1 MSGPLSGVRVTDLTH
16 VLNGPFCTLLLAQLG
31 AEVIKIEH
39 GEGDRYRHA
48 WLPPN
53 VNRDGYGFII
63 TNSNKKGILLDIKD
77 KRGKELL
84 LQLIAKSDVVVENF
98 SNGVMD
104 RLGLGYEALRE
115 IKPDIIYACSRG
127 FGESGPYKD
136 VRANAGTI
144 QAITGWTDA
153 QGRQADKPE
162 ILGPGNGD
170 EHAGVSMCL
179 GILSALYHR
188 EKSGQG
194 QKIEI
199 SMQEA
204 NLGFMTAVL
213 HTHFEGRQVSCPPKA
228 CADGYFYFHVPDMTD
243 QLWRALTSALGHAEF
258 SSDPRFA
265 TESDRRRNYD
275 LVEAAV
281 ADMVKDKTRAQLW
294 DVLSACGLS
303 SAPVLSMA
311 ECLADRHLNE
321 RNAFIELDH
330 PEAGPVKVPAP
341 WIRLSGTPAAVVS
354 PAPLK
359 GQHTDEIFRDVLGLD
374 ADEISQ
380 LRKDNVIG

>member
-84 LQLIAKSDVVVENF
+84 LRLIAKSDVVVENF

-153 QGRQADKPE
+153 QGRQADKPG
-162 ILGPGNGD
+162 ILGQ
-170 EHAGVSMCL
+170 EMVTSM
-179 GILSALYHR
+179 
-188 EKSGQG
+188 
-194 QKIEI
+194 
-199 SMQEA
+199 
-204 NLGFMTAVL
+204 
-213 HTHFEGRQVSCPPKA
+213 P
-228 CADGYFYFHVPDMTD
+228 
-243 QLWRALTSALGHAEF
+243 
-258 SSDPRFA
+258 
-265 TESDRRRNYD
+265 
-275 LVEAAV
+275 
-281 ADMVKDKTRAQLW
+281 
-294 DVLSACGLS
+294 
-303 SAPVLSMA
+303 
-311 ECLADRHLNE
+311 
-321 RNAFIELDH
+321 
-330 PEAGPVKVPAP
+330 
-341 WIRLSGTPAAVVS
+341 VS
-354 PAPLK
+354 PCA
-359 GQHTDEIFRDVLGLD
+359 
-374 ADEISQ
+374 
-380 LRKDNVIG
+380 

>member
-1 MSGPLSGVRVTDLTH
+1 
-16 VLNGPFCTLLLAQLG
+16 
-31 AEVIKIEH
+31 
-39 GEGDRYRHA
+39 
-48 WLPPN
+48 
-53 VNRDGYGFII
+53 
-63 TNSNKKGILLDIKD
+63 
-77 KRGKELL
+77 
-84 LQLIAKSDVVVENF
+84 
-98 SNGVMD
+98 
-104 RLGLGYEALRE
+104 
-115 IKPDIIYACSRG
+115 
-127 FGESGPYKD
+127 
-136 VRANAGTI
+136 
-144 QAITGWTDA
+144 
-153 QGRQADKPE
+153 
-162 ILGPGNGD
+162 
-170 EHAGVSMCL
+170 MCL

-265 TESDRRRNYD
+265 TESDRRRNYN

-341 WIRLSGTPAAVVS
+341 WIRLSGTRRPSLV
-354 PAPLK
+354 PRP
-359 GQHTDEIFRDVLGLD
+359 
-374 ADEISQ
+374 
-380 LRKDNVIG
+380 